1 MGTANLN
8 FDAFQLAWQNLRQR
22 FGNAPR
28 NRNGCV
34 HVETLWNRWI
44 RRAVRVVLNGSEYC
58 VGECIEQAVVDA
70 ILAAPHPRRH
80 GSPSHRVPLGLLL
93 LSRQQITAEQLR
105 SAVEAQRAAGNGKL
119 GEWLL
124 SLGYVNQ
131 HQITAA
137 LARQWSC
144 PVLLGNSSMEV
155 GRRVPPIPA
164 ALMRSCAMIPVGYV
178 ESSSTLHIAFAD
190 AIDYPVLY
198 AIEKMTGCHTE
209 ACMALPEVVQC
220 RLQEVSE
227 RHMEY
232 EVVFECEMDIAGF
245 ARTVRSYCGRLEPTE
260 VRVTAGGRYSWI
272 RLLWKYR
279 PPVDLLARLPES
291 GNARLTSKAS
301 PWAADMNSGG

>member
-1 MGTANLN
+1 MGTANLH
-8 FDAFQLAWQNLRQR
+8 FDALQPAWQNFRQR

-28 NRNGCV
+28 SANGCA

-44 RRAVRVVLNGSEYC
+44 RRAVRVLLNGSEYC
-58 VGECIEQAVVDA
+58 VGECIEQAVVEA
-70 ILAAPHPRRH
+70 ILAAPSLQRH
-80 GSPSHRVPLGLLL
+80 RSPSHRVPLGLML

-105 SAVEAQRAAGNGKL
+105 SAIAAQRTAGSGKL

-124 SLGYVNQ
+124 SLGYVEQ

-144 PVLLGNSSMEV
+144 PVLRGISALDA
-155 GRRVPPIPA
+155 GRRVPPIPV

-178 ESSSTLHIAFAD
+178 ESSATLHIAFAD

-198 AIEKMTGCHTE
+198 AIEKMAGCHTE
-209 ACMALPEVVQC
+209 ACMALPELVQC

-227 RHMEY
+227 RHTEN
-232 EVVFECEMDIAGF
+232 EVVFECGMDIGDF
-245 ARTVRSYCGRLEPTE
+245 ARTVRSYCDRLEPTE

-272 RLLWKYR
+272 RLLWKHR
-279 PPVDLLARLPES
+279 PPVDLLARLLES
-291 GNARLTSKAS
+291 ENASLTK
-301 PWAADMNSGG
+301 